1 MIKGPNKH
9 TLSQI
14 KDAIHDGL
22 RAVKNAID
30 DCRCSRTNSEARH
43 LSISFLPGIHLL
55 GHDMLPTL
63 QVWNYMQAMASVAP
77 GSGLGALQKFPIDF
91 LMEVPFAK

>member
-1 MIKGPNKH
+1 MPS
-9 TLSQI
+9 TMVYVQ
-14 KDAIHDGL
+14 
-22 RAVKNAID
+22 
-30 DCRCSRTNSEARH
+30 SRTPLMIVGVVGPEARH